1 MFARAGRVLGWLE
14 KKMFLVVVY
23 CGGGG
28 GGGDCGLLPFT
39 FTLTTWLM
47 CFSLF
52 LPVAIIMMVNINH
65 AMKP

>member
-1 MFARAGRVLGWLE
+1 
-14 KKMFLVVVY
+14 MFLVVVY

-28 GGGDCGLLPFT
+28 GGDCGLLPCT

-47 CFSLF
+47 FCFSLF
-52 LPVAIIMMVNINH
+52 LPVAIIMMVNISH